1 MNYPKVL
8 YFKGFEEVNNNV
20 VVNNSEEEKDARIL
34 GFKHIN
40 EFYARDKEG
49 NLDFTKIVVEK
60 SVAEKT
66 HVLEYQAEPAKET
79 KVCVKCGKEFKPS
92 VKSQKYCSKEC
103 SGRK

>member
-34 GFKHIN
+34 GFKDIN

-49 NLDFTKIVVEK
+49 NLDFTQIVKEK
-60 SVAEKT
+60 GVAEKT
-66 HVLEYQAEPAKET
+66 QVVEQET
-79 KVCVKCGKEFKPS
+79 K
-92 VKSQKYCSKEC
+92 SKK
-103 SGRK
+103 GRK

>member
-20 VVNNSEEEKDARIL
+20 VVNNLEEEKDARIL

-66 HVLEYQAEPAKET
+66 QVVEQET
-79 KVCVKCGKEFKPS
+79 K
-92 VKSQKYCSKEC
+92 SKK
-103 SGRK
+103 GRK